1 MFKSFENVLNEELEE
16 HNHEIEKLEAA
27 QQMLQKHRVE
37 LKHSNVNFHK
47 NLNDVEQFVSMLS
60 LNRQSLSKSRK
71 ALIQY

>member
-47 NLNDVEQFVSMLS
+47 NLNDV
-60 LNRQSLSKSRK
+60 
-71 ALIQY
+71 